1 MKGRKNLEQGL
12 EIDKIYQEYLKTVYN
27 YLNCLCKDE
36 LLAEDLAQETF
47 YIASKKINEFKNKCK
62 IEVWLCQIA
71 KNLWYKE
78 LKKLKK
84 ATIISMDEEVG
95 EIGKIKSDFDLEEDF
110 IENEQKIKLYNEIE
124 KLEGPIKELVYLK
137 LTSKLTFKDI
147 AQILGK
153 SEPWTRVT
161 FYRWKRK
168 MEEMNKK
175 EEQ

>member
-1 MKGRKNLEQGL
+1 M
-12 EIDKIYQEYLKTVYN
+12 EIEKIYHEYLKTVYN
-27 YLNCLCKDE
+27 YLNCLCGDE

-47 YIASKKINEFKNKCK
+47 YIASKKINGFRNECK
-62 IEVWLCQIA
+62 IEVWLCKIA
-71 KNLWYKE
+71 KNLWYRE

-84 ATIISMDEEVG
+84 ATIISMDAEVG
-95 EIGKIKSDFDLEEDF
+95 KIGEIESDFDLEEDF
-110 IENEQKIKLYNEIE
+110 IENEQKAKLYTEIE
-124 KLEGPIKELVYLK
+124 KLESPIKELVHLK
-137 LTSKLTFKDI
+137 LTTRLTFKDI

-168 MEEMNKK
+168 MEEMNQK

>member
-1 MKGRKNLEQGL
+1 MKGRKNLEQDL
-12 EIDKIYQEYLKTVYN
+12 EIEKIYQEYLKTVYN
-27 YLNCLCKDE
+27 YLNCLCEDE

-47 YIASKKINEFKNKCK
+47 YIASKKINEFRNECK

-84 ATIISMDEEVG
+84 ATIISMDAEVG

-110 IENEQKIKLYNEIE
+110 IKNEQKIKLYQEIE
-124 KLEGPIKELVYLK
+124 KLGSPTKELVYLK
-137 LTSKLTFKDI
+137 LTTRLTFKDI

-168 MEEMNKK
+168 MEEINQK